1 MIGIES
7 FINISFLVKFSA
19 EMSKYKKVSGIDL
32 KCVLKVRNRF
42 SEEKYLEFGNSIPEW
57 MGKCFYNLPQL
68 QQTSWPEFPDSESA
82 SVHVLRRKI
91 CALQTQSG
99 ESEEILNSRFHSI
112 YCLLFQYFQI
122 PADLKYSHRAPRRKY
137 FCESLVFNFLLA
149 KLFERALKCE
159 PINVISHFQQNVKST
174 KEGI

>member
-1 MIGIES
+1 MEIIGIES

-42 SEEKYLEFGNSIPEW
+42 SEKYLEFGNSIPEW
-57 MGKCFYNLPQL
+57 TGKCFYNLPQL
-68 QQTSWPEFPDSESA
+68 QQTSWPEFPDLESA

-99 ESEEILNSRFHSI
+99 ESEEILNS
-112 YCLLFQYFQI
+112 
-122 PADLKYSHRAPRRKY
+122 
-137 FCESLVFNFLLA
+137 
-149 KLFERALKCE
+149 
-159 PINVISHFQQNVKST
+159 
-174 KEGI
+174 